1 MKSMMKRTTY
11 REILQ
16 SFGRFFAILAIVA
29 LGVGFFTG
37 LKITKQAM
45 NYTVN
50 LYYGESDLYDLHLL
64 STLGFVEEDIEEL
77 SKEEDVRYVEGTYI
91 IDAIYDGLGENEVVL
106 KTHGLPEHINNVDV
120 VSGRL
125 PEQANEC
132 VLDSRLVEEDM
143 IGATIQFS
151 SSNDEDTLDLFSE
164 TSFTIVGLVDS
175 SYYLN
180 FERGTTSLGTGKV
193 DGFVYLLPEAF
204 DADYYTDVFI
214 CFDQDYPIYSDEYET
229 YMEGKS
235 ELWDSVCAERVN
247 VRYETILA
255 DAKDELDDAR
265 EEFEEERQKGEEEL
279 TDAYDTLT
287 EADLELE
294 TGKAE
299 LDSAWSAYYS
309 SKDELNQANSVIEQK
324 ASEIREQERSLQAA
338 LADLEYKEA
347 ELNAQEEQLNS
358 AETALDG
365 QEQQLLL
372 QEMELNKKEDE
383 LNQWEELL
391 KQMGPISDEN
401 QAQID
406 ASRAEIA
413 AARAVINESKDG
425 ITSARQQI
433 SDGRTAIADGK
444 LQITAGKEQVNQGLT
459 QIAGADTELTSKQ
472 KEIEDG
478 YIRLE
483 AGRQEILQNGN
494 TLEAAQQE
502 LSDGWTEYEESS
514 EEFDLAIADAEQE
527 LREAE
532 AEIADIS
539 YPDYYVLD
547 RGTNIGYVCFEN
559 DSEIVNS
566 VAKVFPMF
574 FFLVA
579 ALVCMTTMN
588 RMVEEQ
594 RTQIGI
600 LKALGYG
607 EATIMG
613 KYMFYS
619 GSAALIGCI
628 IGYFGGTYIFPKV
641 IWSTYRMMY
650 ELKEIHYIFNWKLAG
665 IALVVSLVC
674 SIGTTWLTCRY
685 ELKETAASLMRPKA
699 PKAGKRILL
708 EKIPWIW
715 KRLKFLQ
722 KVSAR
727 NIFRY
732 KKRFFMMVIGI
743 SGCTALLLTGFGLK
757 DSIADF
763 ADQQYDNIQIYDG
776 SFVLNDETVMLDSD
790 LNSMVQDYTESYTF
804 VSEST
809 WDLVGEK
816 QVKSIYMLIFAEPD
830 KVTDYMHLQ
839 AMNGEAIDYP
849 EAGEAVLS
857 DKMAKNFNVSVGDT
871 ILLRNSDMQEIEV
884 TVSGIFEN
892 HVYNYVILA
901 PETYIE
907 QMGTAPE
914 YKVLYANFSEDTD
927 SYLASAEIM
936 KQDGVI
942 SVTINQD
949 IKDRMTNIMSNLNY
963 VVLLV
968 IICAAA
974 LAFIVL
980 YNLTNINITERIRE
994 IATIKVL
1001 GFFKNETASYV
1012 FRENII
1018 LTGFGIVVGLLLGI
1032 LLHRF
1037 VMNQINV
1044 DLVSFSVYIRPISY
1058 IYSIILTFVFNFVV
1072 NQVMSIK
1079 LEKINMAESLKS
1091 VD

>member
-1 MKSMMKRTTY
+1 MKSMIKRTTF

-50 LYYGESDLYDLHLL
+50 LYYGASNLYDLHLL

-91 IDAIYDGLGENEVVL
+91 IDAIYDGLGDNEVVL
-106 KTHGLPEHINNVDV
+106 KTHALPEHINNVSV

-125 PEQANEC
+125 PEYANEC
-132 VLDSRLVEEDM
+132 VLDSRLVNEDM

-151 SSNDEDTLDLFSE
+151 SSNDEDTFHLFSE
-164 TSFTIVGLVDS
+164 TSFTVVGLVDS

-193 DGFVYLLPEAF
+193 DGFVYVLPEAF

-214 CFDQDYPIYSDEYET
+214 CFDQDYPIYSDEYEA
-229 YMEGKS
+229 YMDDKS
-235 ELWDSVCAERVN
+235 ERWDSICAERVDA
-247 VRYETILA
+247 RYEKILA
-255 DAKDELDDAR
+255 DANAELEDAR
-265 EEFEEERQKGEEEL
+265 SDFEEERNKGEKEL
-279 TDAYDTLT
+279 ADAYDTLT
-287 EADLELE
+287 DADSELK
-294 TGKAE
+294 TGKTE

-309 SKDELNQANSVIEQK
+309 SKNELDEAKSVMEQK
-324 ASEIREQERSLQAA
+324 ATEIREQESALQTA
-338 LADLEYKEA
+338 LTDLEHKEA
-347 ELNAQEEQLNS
+347 ELYTKEQQLNS
-358 AETALDG
+358 AETALDE

-372 QEMELNKKEDE
+372 QETELNNKEAE

-391 KQMGPISDEN
+391 MQMGPVSDEN

-413 AARAVINESKDG
+413 AARAVINESKNG

-433 SDGRTAIADGK
+433 SDGRIAIEDGK
-444 LQITAGKEQVNQGLT
+444 TKIAAAKEQINQGLA
-459 QIAGADTELTSKQ
+459 QIADADTELSAKQ
-472 KEIEDG
+472 KEMEDG
-478 YIRLE
+478 YIQLE
-483 AGRQEILQNGN
+483 SGRQEILQNSS
-494 TLEAAQQE
+494 TLEEAQQE
-502 LSDGWTEYEESS
+502 LSDGWAEYEESS
-514 EEFDLAIADAEQE
+514 EEFDSAIADAEQE
-527 LREAE
+527 LQDAE
-532 AEIADIS
+532 AEIADIN

-547 RGTNIGYVCFEN
+547 RGTNIGYVCFDN

-619 GSAALIGCI
+619 GSAALIGCLV
-628 IGYFGGTYIFPKV
+628 GYFGGTYIFPKV

-650 ELKEIHYIFNWKLAG
+650 ELKEIHYIFNWKLAF
-665 IALVVSLVC
+665 IAIVVSLIC

-699 PKAGKRILL
+699 PRAGKRILL

-776 SFVLNDETVMLDSD
+776 SFILNDGADAQDSD
-790 LNSMVQDYTESYTF
+790 LNGIIQDYTESYTF
-804 VSEST
+804 ASEST

-816 QVKSIYMLIFAEPD
+816 QVKSIYMLIFSEPD
-830 KVTDYMHLQ
+830 KVNDYMCLQ
-839 AMNGEAIDYP
+839 ALNGESIEYP
-849 EAGEAVLS
+849 KAGEAVLS
-857 DKMAKNFNVSVGDT
+857 DKMAKNFNVAVGDT
-871 ILLRNSDMQEIEV
+871 ILLRNSDMQEMEV

-892 HVYNYVILA
+892 HVYNYVVLA
-901 PETYIE
+901 PETYM
-907 QMGTAPE
+907 QQLGTAPE
-914 YKVLYANFSEDTD
+914 YKVIYTNFKEDTD
-927 SYLASAEIM
+927 QYLAAAEIM
-936 KQDGVI
+936 KQDSVI
-942 SVTINQD
+942 SATLNQD
-949 IKDRMTNIMSNLNY
+949 TKDRMTNIMTNLNY

-968 IICAAA
+968 IVCAAA

-994 IATIKVL
+994 IATVKVL
-1001 GFFKNETASYV
+1001 GFFRNETASYV

-1018 LTGFGIVVGLLLGI
+1018 LTGFGIIVGLLLGV
-1032 LLHRF
+1032 LLHQF

-1058 IYSIILTFVFNFVV
+1058 VYSIMLTFVFNFVV
-1072 NQVMSIK
+1072 NQIMSIK
-1079 LEKINMAESLKS
+1079 LENINMAESLKS